1 MQQIA
6 DTVVGPIEYRLEPGQ
21 PEAGGQSC
29 PVVLVLNG
37 GHASRDSRFGHE
49 KLTAEGFTVLT
60 PSRPGY
66 DATPS
71 TVGKT
76 AQAAADAMVALLDSL
91 DIETVDVIGISA
103 AGPTALALASRRPDR
118 VRRLVLECAMTW
130 PWGPVIKKRA
140 SRLFGPS
147 QDFTWAMVRGLL
159 KVAPRLT
166 MKAML
171 AEMTTLDAGEVLDR
185 MSAEERAYVR
195 QVFMTSR
202 SGQGFVLD
210 LEHEISDLSEISVPV
225 LAFYSPNDKT
235 VPPAH
240 AERVRDEVPGA
251 KLISVP
257 SDSHFIWVGPCA
269 EQVWQR
275 RLAFLRS
282 GPTGH

>member
-6 DTVVGPIEYRLEPGQ
+6 DTVVGPIEYRLERGQ
-21 PEAGGQSC
+21 PELSGQSC

-49 KLTAEGFTVLT
+49 KLTSEGFTVLT

-66 DATPS
+66 DDTPP

-76 AQAAADAMVALLDSL
+76 AQAAADAMVALLDAL
-91 DIETVDVIGISA
+91 DIDRVDVIGISA

-118 VRRLVLECAMTW
+118 VRRLVLECAMTL
-130 PWGPVIKKRA
+130 PWKPAIKRRA

-147 QDFTWAMVRGLL
+147 QGFTWAMVRGLL

-171 AEMTTLDAGEVLDR
+171 AEMTTKDPGEVLQR
-185 MSAEERAYVR
+185 MSAEEQAFVR
-195 QVFMTSR
+195 QVFMTAR

-210 LEHEISDLSEISVPV
+210 LEHEVSDLSGIEVPV
-225 LAFYSPNDKT
+225 LVMYSPHDKT
-235 VPPAH
+235 VPPSH
-240 AERVRDEVPGA
+240 AERIRDEVPGA
-251 KLISVP
+251 ELVSVP
-257 SDSHFIWVGPCA
+257 SDSHFIWIGPCA
-269 EQVWQR
+269 EQVWQQ
-275 RLAFLRS
+275 RLDFLC
-282 GPTGH
+282 TTQEH